1 MRQLIS
7 RSSVTTSTWTAT
19 SSAPTTPTSASATP
33 TAASLSPQPPKSS
46 ACASACAVRL
56 QCKRNFGQGV
66 LLKRRSTLLN
76 RASVCFAA
84 ILLTL
89 HRRLQRQRNAHDAC
103 VPGLGRNDLEFAVVG
118 LDDFSRHRK
127 PQAEPDVAG
136 CEKRSGGLLH
146 SFG

>member
-46 ACASACAVRL
+46 ACASACAVR